1 FSSRRR
7 HTRSKRDWSSDVCS
21 SDLADSAECAAR
33 PSSQSSVCRVKRVSE
48 TRLTISFTAWPT
60 GGVTALLL
68 SVITHPLSMFSQL
81 GTNCHAVSA
90 RNCPGQDGVDRERS
104 ASKHEGG
111 RRSRR
116 PSDEFAWWEAGVR
129 RAPPAGLEPA
139 TYRLEGGCSIR
150 LSYGGSHIVTDGR
163 GRTESG
169 PGRAGPFESA
179 PTGRG

>member
-1 FSSRRR
+1 MRVRTKSLSS
-7 HTRSKRDWSSDVCS
+7 
-21 SDLADSAECAAR
+21 ANSAECAAR
-33 PSSQSSVCRVKRVSE
+33 PSSKSSVCRVKRASE

-90 RNCPGQDGVDRERS
+90 RNYPGRDWVDRERS
-104 ASKHEGG
+104 VSKHEG
-111 RRSRR
+111 SRR
-116 PSDEFAWWEAGVR
+116 RRGPCDEFRWWEAGAR

-139 TYRLEGGCSIR
+139 TYRLEGGCSTR

-169 PGRAGPFESA
+169 PGGAGPFESA
-179 PTGRG
+179 PTSRGR